1 MQDDPEHLNISYRRA
16 AVVAAALALFAAVL
30 WGATLLEQSRLGQA
44 QNQAEARLAAIAGE
58 RAVRRGRD
66 EIAQLKGLIEESQKR
81 AGETATDFAKRLEE
95 ERGMRL
101 EAERAQEQVRR
112 DAAGKIAELEKNVAE
127 SKQSDLTALVQKWR
141 LRVAHIE
148 CSWAFSDG
156 RTFRANGSGF
166 FFGTDLIATNRHVV
180 EANGVVSPRCE
191 VALPDDPQTLVLVN
205 LSEPGRIAFDQE
217 DFALINVRTPTDYVR
232 RLTAEEQAGRSPA
245 ILTCKARA
253 SSGDQLIILGYPT
266 IGSQTDVT
274 VTDGII
280 SGYED
285 PYYIT
290 SAKLERGN
298 SGGAA
303 VLVKND
309 CYLGIPTFVRAGGL
323 ESLGRIL
330 DFSKV
335 IKR

>member
-1 MQDDPEHLNISYRRA
+1 MQNDIKQLKISYRHAA
-16 AVVAAALALFAAVL
+16 AVAGALVLFAAVL
-30 WGATLLEQSRLGQA
+30 WGTALLEQNRLGQE
-44 QNQAEARLAAIAGE
+44 QEYAEARLAAIAGQ
-58 RAVRRGRD
+58 RALRRGQD
-66 EIAQLKGLIEESQKR
+66 EIAELKTLIQENQKR
-81 AGETATDFAKRLEE
+81 AGETAADFAKRLEE

-101 EAERAQEQVRR
+101 DAQRAQDEVRR
-112 DAAGKIAELEKNVAE
+112 DAARKIAELEKNAAE
-127 SKQSDLTALVQKWR
+127 SKERDLTALVRKWR
-141 LRVAHIE
+141 LRVAHLE
-148 CSWAFSDG
+148 CSWQVSDG
-156 RTFRANGSGF
+156 RTLRASGSGF

-180 EANGVVSPRCE
+180 EANSVVSPRCE

-205 LSEPGRIAFDQE
+205 LADPGRIAFDQE

-245 ILTCKARA
+245 LLTCKERA
-253 SSGDQLIILGYPT
+253 SSGDQLIILGYPA

-274 VTDGII
+274 VTEGII
-280 SGYED
+280 SGYEE

-335 IKR
+335 IPR